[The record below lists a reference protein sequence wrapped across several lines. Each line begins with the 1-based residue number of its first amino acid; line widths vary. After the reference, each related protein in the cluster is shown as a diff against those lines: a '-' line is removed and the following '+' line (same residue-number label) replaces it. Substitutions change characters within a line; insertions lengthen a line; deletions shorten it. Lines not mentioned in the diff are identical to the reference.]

1 MFSFLD
7 QVACVLA
14 CHTSSMKRTVSTLE
28 GILEGTGD
36 RRRSLECPGKVL
48 MGARAH
54 WRALKGL
61 TRALEVL

>member
-36 RRRSLECPGKVL
+36 HKEVSRVP
-48 MGARAH
+48 
-54 WRALKGL
+54 WKGSNGC
-61 TRALEVL
+61 